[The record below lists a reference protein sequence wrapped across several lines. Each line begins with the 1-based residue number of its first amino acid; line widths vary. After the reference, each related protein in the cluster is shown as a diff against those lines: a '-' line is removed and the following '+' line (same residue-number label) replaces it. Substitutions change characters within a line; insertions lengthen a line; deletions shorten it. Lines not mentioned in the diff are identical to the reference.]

1 MSGLF
6 RNTFFVTLSQL
17 WQMIMALTMMPFAS
31 RYLGVEGFGKYN
43 TATVIMFYVFL
54 LNDFGLNTWITRE
67 LARER
72 DKTRSTLA
80 YAFGLKLCMILPCA
94 AFLLVYYLLTDY
106 DQQTYQA
113 IWIFAVFGV
122 VDSFTQMGYAIFRSR
137 ERMELEM
144 IVAVMAKT
152 LLTGLAILALVL
164 GWGLLAFAAM
174 FVLSTVAGL
183 IVSLSLIR
191 KHFAPLGLHFDAA
204 RYRRMLTLSA
214 NFGLAL
220 FIASSYEKLDVLM
233 LSWMK
238 DMDTVGLYSAPSKLL
253 SFTNLIPTIF
263 ATAFFPQMARFV
275 SNKAELSRIFSIAVK
290 HLLMLAIPLVA
301 GIYMISDQLTVLVFG
316 SAFGDSAVVLRI
328 LSFAAG
334 ILFIN
339 LFLASLYG
347 ATNHQGKIVQIEI
360 IALVLK
366 IIVNLLLIP
375 EYSYRG
381 AAWSTVATESLVLVL
396 ALSWAL
402 RHIASISGLSFFGKF
417 LAATAG
423 MCAGLY
429 FMSAWPLLA
438 SVAGAVLIYFLLLF
452 VTRALDV
459 NQIKQYLVH
468 LL

>member
-1 MSGLF
+1 
-6 RNTFFVTLSQL
+6 
-17 WQMIMALTMMPFAS
+17 
-31 RYLGVEGFGKYN
+31 
-43 TATVIMFYVFL
+43 
-54 LNDFGLNTWITRE
+54 
-67 LARER
+67 
-72 DKTRSTLA
+72 
-80 YAFGLKLCMILPCA
+80 
-94 AFLLVYYLLTDY
+94 
-106 DQQTYQA
+106 
-113 IWIFAVFGV
+113 
-122 VDSFTQMGYAIFRSR
+122 
-137 ERMELEM
+137 
-144 IVAVMAKT
+144 
-152 LLTGLAILALVL
+152 
-164 GWGLLAFAAM
+164 
-174 FVLSTVAGL
+174 
-183 IVSLSLIR
+183 
-191 KHFAPLGLHFDAA
+191 
-204 RYRRMLTLSA
+204 MLTRSA

-301 GIYMISDQLTVLVFG
+301 GLYMISDQLTVLVFG
-316 SAFGDSAVVLRI
+316 SAFGDSAAVLRI

-360 IALVLK
+360 IALLFK

-381 AAWSTVATESLVLVL
+381 AALSTVATESLVLVL
-396 ALSWAL
+396 ALSWAV
-402 RHIASISGLSFFGKF
+402 RHIAPISGLLFFSKF

-429 FMSAWPLLA
+429 VMSAWPLLM
-438 SVAGAVLIYFLLLF
+438 SVAGAVFIYFLLLF

-459 NQIKQYLVH
+459 NQIKQYLGH